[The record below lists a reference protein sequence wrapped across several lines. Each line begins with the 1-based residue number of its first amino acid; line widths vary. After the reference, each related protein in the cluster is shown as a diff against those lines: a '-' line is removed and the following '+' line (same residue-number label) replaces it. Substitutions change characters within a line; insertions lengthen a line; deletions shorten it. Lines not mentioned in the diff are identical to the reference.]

1 MNPRNCTFEHTRLV
15 VTASVRFRMIRWLL
29 FLEMSIT
36 KSTENIENGTN
47 FNNIMQ
53 ETNLIRGK
61 IIFLSNFNNDM

>member
-1 MNPRNCTFEHTRLV
+1 
-15 VTASVRFRMIRWLL
+15 MIRWLL